1 MPVPGKRFL
10 GVRDELKVRPSL
22 DPHGCEVQ
30 GMLSCRTPIITT
42 EQLLEIVTEEVK
54 KILPG
59 TLTGK
64 ARQNVLVFLI
74 GEEYKSSNIKDH
86 IRRAAVHRSTDRW
99 KEINPCDN
107 HDRVEVFV
115 QKYKQYVGDDG
126 DDGSVEETPEID
138 KVVATGHLTALHI
151 AASNGDM
158 EEVRHLIEWGGANP
172 RVLDNQKKT
181 PLDRARWFGHIEVA
195 EYLKVKMG

>member
-1 MPVPGKRFL
+1 MPVSRNRFL
-10 GVRDELKVRPSL
+10 GIRDELKVRPSL

-30 GMLSCRTPIITT
+30 GMLSGRTPIITT
-42 EQLLEIVTEEVK
+42 GQLLEIVTEEVK

-99 KEINPCDN
+99 SESNPCDN
-107 HDRVEVFV
+107 YDRIEAFV
-115 QKYKQYVGDDG
+115 QKYKKYVGDDG
-126 DDGSVEETPEID
+126 DDGSSVETPEID
-138 KVVATGHLTALHI
+138 KVIATGQLTALHI
-151 AASNGDM
+151 AAQDGDM
-158 EEVRHLIEWGGANP
+158 AEVKHLIEWGGANP
-172 RVLDNQKKT
+172 HVLDNQKKT
-181 PLDRARWFGHIEVA
+181 PCDRARWFGHIEVA
-195 EYLKVKMG
+195 EYLKAKMA